1 MKDEQP
7 PRFLGSTVPV
17 NEAVVRTTNWR
28 QLYQDVVKCEECDI
42 LRAFFIPIEDIIDL
56 YHFYKKH
63 KVEITGVR
71 GYFGHNPLEPIDPSV
86 YETELMLCPVDRQG
100 NDILTPPP
108 GLQGVMGV
116 GESTIYDFT
125 SPCPPTCDPGSSLYG
140 PPGNGS
146 KK

>member
-7 PRFLGSTVPV
+7 PLFLQRTVPV
-17 NEAVVRTTNWR
+17 NEAVGRTTNWR

-42 LRAFFIPIEDIIDL
+42 LRAFFIPISDIIEL

-63 KVEITGVR
+63 KVEISGVR
-71 GYFGHNPLEPIDPSV
+71 GYFGHNPLDPIDPSV
-86 YETELMLCPVDRQG
+86 YETELMLCPVDQQG

-108 GLQGVMGV
+108 SLQGVVGL

-125 SPCPPTCDPGSSLYG
+125 TPCPTNCDTSSALYG
-140 PPGNGS
+140 TTNS
-146 KK
+146 TKK